1 MRLDVLCEGFGYVE
15 SPRWHDDRLW
25 FSDFDH
31 RRVRSIAI
39 DGSLVSDVE
48 VPDAPSGLAFVGDE
62 MIAAGM
68 RSQQLLAISPTG
80 QVRTWSDLKNIAVGH
95 LNDMVLSDTTLYVGC
110 FGYDLS
116 ARERP
121 RPGPL
126 LAVSTDGRST
136 IVACPDVMF
145 ANGMAATPDGHLLV
159 AETPRRV
166 ITRFRIGE
174 GGELVERRIFAD
186 VGPARQPDGI
196 CLDAEGGVWF
206 GSPFTSEFVRVDA
219 AGSVTHVVPT
229 PGRWAVACA
238 LGGPSGDSLF
248 ALTAETDMDRFSKGT
263 SSGRVEVATAPVP
276 KGI

>member
-1 MRLDVLCEGFGYVE
+1 MRLEVLSEGFGYVE

-25 FSDFDH
+25 FSDFDQ
-31 RRVRSIAI
+31 RRVRSMTI
-39 DGSLVSDVE
+39 DGSLISDVAVSDT
-48 VPDAPSGLAFVGDE
+48 PSGLAFVQDE
-62 MIAAGM
+62 VLVVGM
-68 RSQQLLAISPTG
+68 RTQQLVSVSPTG
-80 QVRTWSDLKNIAVGH
+80 RVRTWADLSSVAVGH

-126 LAVSTDGRST
+126 LAVPMDGGSAF
-136 IVACPDVMF
+136 IACPDVTF
-145 ANGMAATPDGHLLV
+145 ANGMATTPDGHLLV
-159 AETPRRV
+159 AETPLGV
-166 ITRFRIGE
+166 ITRFRIGD
-174 GGELVERRIFAD
+174 GGVLLARTIFAD

-206 GSPFTSEFVRVDA
+206 GSPFTAEFVRVDA
-219 AGSVTHVVPT
+219 AGAVTHAIPT

-248 ALTAETDMDRFSKGT
+248 ALTVETDLGRFFEGT
-263 SSGRVEVATAPVP
+263 SMGRVEVATAPVP
-276 KGI
+276 RVI